1 MLSHY
6 EIFPLFMLSSFVS
19 VHKMLS
25 QLSLFG
31 PHSQLLS
38 WSAKVSTHWEEPQ
51 SQPPFLHPLAL
62 VKSGHTTERPVFLC
76 DLGDKYQ
83 AQSCMDRG
91 DSTREAKLKQLS
103 LLRTPES

>member
-51 SQPPFLHPLAL
+51 SQPPFLHPLVTPLKDLSSSVIWGTNMRHKAAR
-62 VKSGHTTERPVFLC
+62 TEVTLP
-76 DLGDKYQ
+76 GK
-83 AQSCMDRG
+83 
-91 DSTREAKLKQLS
+91 
-103 LLRTPES
+103 PN